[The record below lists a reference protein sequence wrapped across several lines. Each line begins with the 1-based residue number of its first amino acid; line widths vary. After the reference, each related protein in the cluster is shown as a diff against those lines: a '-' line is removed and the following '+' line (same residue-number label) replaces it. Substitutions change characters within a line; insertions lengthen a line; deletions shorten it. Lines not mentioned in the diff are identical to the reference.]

1 MRRFEDVT
9 EYNFYTS
16 SVGCLRT
23 SRQAPAPPTEAPRAN
38 PVPALGLRSVEAILS
53 RRRDGRGRGGG
64 SDPMESAEAVQV
76 FSGVYVAGG
85 VFSDGHL
92 FHPFGVG

>member
-1 MRRFEDVT
+1 MLRNT
-9 EYNFYTS
+9 TS
-16 SVGCLRT
+16 TPLPAGVLRT
-23 SRQAPAPPTEAPRAN
+23 SRQG
-38 PVPALGLRSVEAILS
+38 PALPIETDACKPGLGSGLRSVEATLS
-53 RRRDGRGRGGG
+53 RRRGGRGNAGG
-64 SDPMESAEAVQV
+64 SDPMESAEAFQV